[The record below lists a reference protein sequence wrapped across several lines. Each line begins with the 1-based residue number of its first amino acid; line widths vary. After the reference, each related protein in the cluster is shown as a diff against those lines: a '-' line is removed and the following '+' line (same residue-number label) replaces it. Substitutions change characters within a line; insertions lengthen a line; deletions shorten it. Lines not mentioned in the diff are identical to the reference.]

1 MNNSN
6 LSLPNVI
13 DGVTGSHN
21 IVNVIGG
28 VTGSHNIVNVIDGV
42 TGSYNIVNVIDG
54 VTGSHNIVNM
64 WKSHYED
71 LVNCLNK
78 DKDVNNLCKNVEYE
92 MDIQVSNS
100 EITRP

>member
-21 IVNVIGG
+21 II
-28 VTGSHNIVNVIDGV
+28 
-42 TGSYNIVNVIDG
+42 
-54 VTGSHNIVNM
+54 NM

-71 LVNCLNK
+71 LFNCLNK

-92 MDIQVSNS
+92 MDIELSHS
-100 EITRP
+100 EIIQAIKDLKDSQDLWLGW

>member
-21 IVNVIGG
+21 IVN
-28 VTGSHNIVNVIDGV
+28 
-42 TGSYNIVNVIDG
+42 
-54 VTGSHNIVNM
+54 M

-71 LVNCLNK
+71 LFNCLNK
-78 DKDVNNLCKNVEYE
+78 FKDINNLCKNVEYE
-92 MDIQVSNS
+92 MDRGVTLRDYPGHKRF
-100 EITRP
+100 ERE